1 MKRALK
7 LIAAALVILLL
18 VATGV
23 LTWMWQARL
32 PQRAGTLAM
41 DGLKAPVQVRYDE
54 HGVPHIRAEN
64 EADLYRALGYVHAQ
78 DRLFQMEVLRRLA
91 RGELAEVLGPKLVDT
106 DRLFRSLTIRDHADA
121 AAARLDPASPA
132 TQGLQAYLDGINQFQ
147 ANNPAPI
154 EFELLDIPKRPFTL
168 ADTLSVGGYLAYS
181 FAAGFRTEPVLTRIR
196 DELGTD
202 HLGIFDLAWH
212 PEGVNQGVKQAGA
225 PSGPAAVRS
234 APASAPASASASA
247 SAPAPE
253 RAPSLP
259 AAPAASATSPAIPA
273 TPATPA
279 SPASGM
285 VLNRADWNDLN
296 RLAALGQDA
305 LQMAGVPA
313 FEGSNAWVISG
324 ARAAGGKPLLA
335 GDPHIAFSVPAVWYE
350 AHLSM
355 PGFELYGH
363 HQALNPFALLGH
375 NPRFGWT
382 LTMFQNDD
390 LDLVAEKVNPG
401 NPKQV
406 WANGAWADLQE
417 RQETIR
423 VKGQADVTITLRRS
437 PHGPI
442 VNDALDKTA
451 GSRPIAM
458 WWGLLNTENPILD
471 AFYQLNRAETLD
483 KARSAASMIHAP
495 GLNVVWANAAGD
507 IAWWAAARLP
517 LRPYGVNPAFILD
530 GGSAESDK
538 AGFLPFAQNPRE
550 ENPQRGYIVSAN
562 QQPAGQTPLPGYYNL
577 WDRAQRLDQQLA
589 ARPTGW
595 DTPAMQALQL
605 DTQTG
610 QGPRTLAPLMEELR
624 AAAVDPADK
633 ALVEQ
638 LAAWRGDHPVDA
650 VAPTLFA
657 QFLFEMAREAMADE
671 LGDDGFNLLRRT
683 RALDHALPRLAADAA
698 SPWWDRRGTPAQET
712 RAEVVK
718 AAWLKTVAHLKATL
732 GADPSRWT
740 WGRAHQ
746 VTHEHPLGKQAPL
759 DRLFNV
765 GPFAVPG
772 AREVPNNLSAAVGP
786 VPLAV
791 NSGPSTRRVI
801 DFAQPAAARG
811 ILPVGQSGVWGDR
824 HHADQADAYHR
835 GESRPQH
842 LDAADVVSHTR
853 ITLTLVPR

>member
-7 LIAAALVILLL
+7 LIAAALILLL
-18 VATGV
+18 LIAAGV
-23 LTWMWQARL
+23 LAWMWQARL
-32 PQRAGTLAM
+32 PQRSGTLAL

-54 HGVPHIRAEN
+54 SGVPHIRAEN

-78 DRLFQMEVLRRLA
+78 DRLFQMEILRRLA

-106 DRLFRSLTIRDHADA
+106 DRLFRSLTIRAYADA
-121 AAARLDPASPA
+121 AAPRLDPASPA
-132 TQGLQAYLDGINQFQ
+132 TQGLQAYLDGVNQFQ

-154 EFELLDIPKRPFTL
+154 EFELLGIPKRPFTV

-196 DELGTD
+196 DELGAG
-202 HLGIFDLAWH
+202 HLAIFDLAWH
-212 PEGVNQGVKQAGA
+212 PQGVNQGVATE
-225 PSGPAAVRS
+225 PAA
-234 APASAPASASASA
+234 APAS
-247 SAPAPE
+247 
-253 RAPSLP
+253 
-259 AAPAASATSPAIPA
+259 
-273 TPATPA
+273 TPA
-279 SPASGM
+279 STPAAQPPSPTASAASGL
-285 VLNRADWNDLN
+285 VLNGGDWQALG

-305 LQMAGVPA
+305 LDLAGVPV

-363 HQALNPFALLGH
+363 HQALSPFALLGH

-390 LDLVAEKVNPG
+390 LDLVAEKVNPD

-406 WANGAWADLQE
+406 WANGGWADLQE

-442 VNDALDKTA
+442 VNDALDKGV

-471 AFYQLNRAETLD
+471 AFYRLNRGDTLD
-483 KARSAASMIHAP
+483 KVREAASMIHAP
-495 GLNVVWANAAGD
+495 GLNVVWANTAGD
-507 IAWWAAARLP
+507 IAWWAAAKLP

-538 AGFLPFAQNPRE
+538 AGFLPFAQNPHE

-562 QQPAGQTPLPGYYNL
+562 QQPAGQTPVPGYYNL
-577 WDRAQRLDQQLA
+577 WDRAMRLGQLLA
-589 ARPTGW
+589 ARASGW

-605 DTQTG
+605 DVQTG
-610 QGPRTLAPLMEELR
+610 HGPRTLAPLLDELR
-624 AAAVDPADK
+624 AASIDPADK

-657 QFLFEMAREAMADE
+657 QLLFELAREAMADE
-671 LGDDGFNLLRRT
+671 LGDEAFQLLRRT
-683 RALDHALPRLAADAA
+683 RALDHALPRLVADAA
-698 SPWWDRRGTPAQET
+698 SPWWDRRSTPEQET
-712 RAEVVK
+712 RAQVVK
-718 AAWLKTVAHLKATL
+718 AAWQKTVAHLKSTL
-732 GADPSRWT
+732 GPDPAGWT
-740 WGRAHQ
+740 WGRAHRL
-746 VTHEHPLGKQAPL
+746 THEHPLGKQAPL
-759 DRLFNV
+759 DRVLNV

-801 DFAQPAAARG
+801 DFAQPGAARG
-811 ILPVGQSGVWGDR
+811 ILPVGQSGVPGDR
-824 HHADQADAYHR
+824 HYADQAEAYHQ
-835 GESRPQH
+835 GQSRPQH
-842 LDAADVVSHTR
+842 LDAADVASHAR
-853 ITLTLVPR
+853 STLMLVPR